1 MIQPNKILCMLGG
14 GQLGRFFVMSA
25 HRMGYKVA
33 VLDPDKNSPA
43 GRIADIHY
51 CAQYDDIEILEKITK
66 ECDAATT
73 EFENIPAQTLE
84 FLEKKIPVYPKSKS
98 VFIVQNRIR
107 EKTFLYENSFPV
119 GPFKI
124 INSDDD
130 LVDIDHKLFPAILKT
145 AQFGYDGK
153 GQVLVESLALLEKA
167 FIQLGRKEC
176 ILEKKIE
183 LDYELSVILARDKN
197 GQTATFPVAEN
208 RHVNGILDLTIA
220 PARTAEGI
228 QDNAKALAK
237 QIATKLDYVG
247 VMAVEFFVRGNEIYV
262 NEIAPRPHNSGH
274 YSLDSCFNSQFDM
287 QVHVLTDSGL
297 PSTINH
303 SQAVMINLLGDSWL
317 LPKPHE
323 PQWQGLFNQ
332 QEPPL
337 NIKLHLY
344 GKEEPRLGRKMGHI
358 TLLGEKITEENLT
371 KLEEIKKKL

>member
-14 GQLGRFFVMSA
+14 GQLGRYFVMSA

-51 CAQYDDIEILEKITK
+51 CAQYDDIEILEKISK
-66 ECDAATT
+66 QCDAATT

-84 FLEKKIPVYPKSKS
+84 FLENKIPVYPKSKS

-119 GPFKI
+119 GPFKV
-124 INSDDD
+124 INSESD
-130 LVDIDHKLFPAILKT
+130 LVNVDLGLFPAILKT

-153 GQVLVESLALLEKA
+153 GQVSVENLTSLEAA
-167 FIQLGRKEC
+167 FAQLGKKEC
-176 ILEKKIE
+176 ILEKKID
-183 LDYELSVILARDKN
+183 LDYELSVIMARDVN
-197 GQTATFPVAEN
+197 GQTVSFPVAEN
-208 RHVNGILDLTIA
+208 RHVNGILDLSIA
-220 PARTAEGI
+220 PARTEESI
-228 QDNAKALAK
+228 QVNAKALAK

-247 VMAVEFFVRGNEIYV
+247 VMAVEFFVRGNEIFV

-287 QVHVLTDSGL
+287 QVHVLTGSGL

-303 SQAVMINLLGDSWL
+303 SHAVMVNLLGDSWL
-317 LPKPHE
+317 LPEPHE
-323 PQWQGLFNQ
+323 PQWDRLFNK
-332 QEPPL
+332 EESPL
-337 NIKLHLY
+337 DIKLHLY

-358 TLLGEKITEENLT
+358 TFLTEKITEENLS
-371 KLEEIKKKL
+371 KIQEIKKKL

>member
-51 CAQYDDIEILEKITK
+51 CAQYDDIEILEKITQ

-124 INSDDD
+124 INSDVD
-130 LVDIDHKLFPAILKT
+130 LEDIDHKLFPAILKT

-287 QVHVLTDSGL
+287 QVHVLWIANNNKSFSSRD
-297 PSTINH
+297 
-303 SQAVMINLLGDSWL
+303 D
-317 LPKPHE
+317 
-323 PQWQGLFNQ
+323 
-332 QEPPL
+332 
-337 NIKLHLY
+337 
-344 GKEEPRLGRKMGHI
+344 
-358 TLLGEKITEENLT
+358 
-371 KLEEIKKKL
+371 